1 MLLFAFEIIAIVI
14 LYLTPTVYALV
25 KEKESHYY
33 FDIFERVS
41 NKVIL
46 VIKVVIAIASGVIFF
61 SMINL
66 ETEQQALSI
75 EAALF
80 SLPLVLFNWMLE
92 DRRRSF
98 SDTYK
103 KVDKATS
110 VAILLWVCIPLVA
123 TEFIK

>member
-14 LYLTPTVYALV
+14 LYLTPTVYALI
-25 KEKESHYY
+25 KEKEAHDY

-46 VIKVVIAIASGVIFF
+46 VVKVVIAIISGVIFF

-98 SDTYK
+98 SDAYK

-110 VAILLWVCIPLVA
+110 VAILLLVCVPLVV

>member
-1 MLLFAFEIIAIVI
+1 MLFFAFEVIAIVI
-14 LYLTPTVYALV
+14 LYLTPTVYALI

-33 FDIFERVS
+33 FDMFERVS
-41 NKVIL
+41 NKAIL
-46 VIKVVIAIASGVIFF
+46 VIKVIIAIVSGVIFF

-66 ETEQQALSI
+66 DAEQQALSI

-80 SLPLVLFNWMLE
+80 TLPLVLFNWILE

-110 VAILLWVCIPLVA
+110 VAILLLVCVPLIA

>member
-14 LYLTPTVYALV
+14 LYLTPTVYALI

-33 FDIFERVS
+33 FDMFERVS

-46 VIKVVIAIASGVIFF
+46 VVKVVIAIISGVIFF
-61 SMINL
+61 SMINFD
-66 ETEQQALSI
+66 TEQQALGI

-80 SLPLVLFNWMLE
+80 SLPLVLFNWILE
-92 DRRRSF
+92 DRKRCF

-110 VAILLWVCIPLVA
+110 VSILLLVCVPLVV

>member
-1 MLLFAFEIIAIVI
+1 MLLFTFEIIAIVI
-14 LYLTPTVYALV
+14 LYLTPTVYALI
-25 KEKESHYY
+25 KEKESYYY

-46 VIKVVIAIASGVIFF
+46 VIKVVIAIVSGVIFF

-66 ETEQQALSI
+66 DTEQQALTI

-80 SLPLVLFNWMLE
+80 SLPLVLFNWILE
-92 DRRRSF
+92 DRRRCF

-103 KVDKATS
+103 KVDKVSS
-110 VAILLWVCIPLVA
+110 VAILLLVCVPLMA